1 MSLYIFGPK
10 QAKIQVFGFESK
22 RKSSTIKKL
31 YIKLGYRCTV
41 CQASFISRALLL
53 VHKAD
58 HGTLRSDGK
67 LKIKPGKKPK
77 MIYKQE
83 THNENVK
90 IEEEDVDLDI
100 VPLPLSKNLQS
111 YNVP

>member
-1 MSLYIFGPK
+1 M
-10 QAKIQVFGFESK
+10 
-22 RKSSTIKKL
+22 
-31 YIKLGYRCTV
+31 GYRCTV

-83 THNENVK
+83 TNNENVK

-100 VPLPLSKNLQS
+100 VPLPLSKNLLPLQS

>member
-1 MSLYIFGPK
+1 MD
-10 QAKIQVFGFESK
+10 FESK
-22 RKSSTIKKL
+22 KKDSTLNQPAINKL

-83 THNENVK
+83 TNNENVK

-100 VPLPLSKNLQS
+100 VPLPLSKHLLPLQS
-111 YNVP
+111 

>member
-1 MSLYIFGPK
+1 M
-10 QAKIQVFGFESK
+10 
-22 RKSSTIKKL
+22 
-31 YIKLGYRCTV
+31 
-41 CQASFISRALLL
+41 

-83 THNENVK
+83 TNNENVK

-100 VPLPLSKNLQS
+100 VPLPLSKNLLPLQS